1 MTTVRELADKYHE
14 ESLDAHPFYASEL
27 GIRGRDDCV
36 PDESEEGDDRR
47 RSQIEAVLARAGE
60 LRGTTLSGDETV
72 MVDSLLSAARAD
84 LAELEMRSSEYT
96 VTPKTYLG
104 PPLLMATAA
113 RTILADARAA
123 EDYVTRLRRSGK
135 WIDQLADRLR
145 SGASKGRF
153 PIADTVGA
161 TIAWGDKIL
170 GSPIPE
176 PLAAP
181 QPPQGWSGE
190 AAWRSDLDKV
200 VNETVKPAIGRWVEV
215 LRELLPRSRPAERA
229 GLVFLPGGEADY
241 KLAIGIHTTLPL
253 SSEQLH
259 QTGLEEV
266 DRLEDRCRRLGGQL
280 GFEDLPSIYAAM
292 RSSAGTS
299 DPRQSMADA
308 LVAVRRAESR
318 AAEVFPEPLPPPCD
332 VTAMPQVVA
341 SSGMAPHYTPP
352 RFDGSRPGT
361 YWFNTELPTAG
372 TGWDVESVAFH
383 EAVPG
388 HHLQLSRIQ
397 QLTNLSDFQRQ
408 RSITVFSEGWGLY
421 AEELAEEMGL
431 YSSTES
437 LIGATAASLMRAAR
451 LVIDTG
457 IHAFGW
463 SPARSL
469 EYFTAHVPMPEAFLA
484 NEIDRYIVRPGQ
496 ALAYLTGKREI
507 VALRREAERRLG
519 SRFSLPA
526 FHSAILD
533 HGSIPMPVLR
543 DTVAEWTEGQLH

>member
-1 MTTVRELADKYHE
+1 MA
-14 ESLDAHPFYASEL
+14 
-27 GIRGRDDCV
+27 
-36 PDESEEGDDRR
+36 
-47 RSQIEAVLARAGE
+47 
-60 LRGTTLSGDETV
+60 
-72 MVDSLLSAARAD
+72 
-84 LAELEMRSSEYT
+84 SSEYT
-96 VTPKTYLG
+96 VTPKTYIG

-123 EDYVTRLRRSGK
+123 EDYLTRLRRSGE

-153 PIADTVGA
+153 PIANSVA
-161 TIAWGDKIL
+161 QTIAWAEKIL
-170 GSPIPE
+170 GAPIPE

-200 VNETVKPAIGRWVEV
+200 VTETVKPAIGRWVV
-215 LRELLPRSRPAERA
+215 LLRELLPRSRPAEQA
-229 GLVFLPGGEADY
+229 GLVYLPGGEADY
-241 KLAIGIHTTLPL
+241 TLAIAIHTTLPL
-253 SSEQLH
+253 SSDQLH

-266 DRLEDRCRRLGGQL
+266 DRLEERCRRLGGEL
-280 GFEDLPSIYAAM
+280 GFEELSAIYAAA

-318 AAEVFPEPLPPPCD
+318 AAEVFPDPLPPPCD
-332 VTAMPQVVA
+332 VTAMPHVVA

-352 RFDGSRPGT
+352 RLDGSRRGT

-431 YSSTES
+431 YSGTES
-437 LIGATAASLMRAAR
+437 LIGATAASLMRGAR

-463 SPARSL
+463 SPARAF
-469 EYFTAHVPMPEAFLA
+469 EYFTSHVPMPEAFLA

-507 VALRREAERRLG
+507 VALRREAERSLG
-519 SRFSLPA
+519 SSFSLPA
-526 FHSAILD
+526 FHAAILD

-543 DTVAEWTEGQLH
+543 DTVAEWTKGQVH